1 MGDDPHPTHYRS
13 IFLSD
18 IHLGTRGC
26 QAEILLDF
34 LRRSTCDHLYLVGDI
49 VDGWKMKRG
58 WYWPQAHND
67 VVQKL
72 LRMGRKGA
80 KVVYIPGNH
89 DDRVRDFCGVHFGGV
104 LVARDAVHQTA
115 DGRRMLVVHGDEFDG
130 VVRHAAWIAF
140 AGDIAYRA
148 AIRLNTVV
156 NHLRRHFG
164 FGYWSFSAYL
174 KSRVK
179 NAVRYIET
187 FEQALAQE
195 AKRRGLDGVVCGHI
209 HHSAMREIDGVLYV
223 NDGDWVESCTALVE
237 HTDGRLEI
245 LPWAKQPSWS
255 MMGAKTGATE
265 APWRVPEAALA

>member
-1 MGDDPHPTHYRS
+1 MGDPPPTHYRA

-18 IHLGTRGC
+18 LHLGTRGC

-34 LRRSTCDHLYLVGDI
+34 LRHSSCDHLFLVGDV

-58 WYWPQAHND
+58 WYWPQSHND

-80 KVVYIPGNH
+80 QVTYIPGNH
-89 DDRVRDFCGVHFGGV
+89 DDRVRDFCGSHFGGV

-115 DGRRMLVVHGDEFDG
+115 DGRRMLIVHGDEFDG
-130 VVRHAAWIAF
+130 VVRHAAWVAF
-140 AGDIAYRA
+140 AGDIAYRSM
-148 AIRLNTVV
+148 IRLNTLV
-156 NHLRRHFG
+156 NQLRRRFG

-174 KSRVK
+174 KSKVK
-179 NAVRYIET
+179 NAVRYVAA
-187 FEQALAQE
+187 FEHALAHE
-195 AKRRGLDGVVCGHI
+195 AIRRGLDGVICGHI

-237 HTDGRLEI
+237 HIDGRLEI
-245 LPWAKQPSWS
+245 LPWAKARFGS
-255 MMGAKTGATE
+255 MLEVKTSVIP
-265 APWRVPEAALA
+265 APWIPEPIPV